1 MSKEINRLTESI
13 LNELAIISQ
22 KYKEFRKVYDGAF
35 KRGLPLWEK
44 KAKARG
50 YMPCDYSDA
59 VKYFD
64 RKISWNDEMYLLK
77 DLTKTR
83 VGRWTLLVGARRET
97 ADTYYYD
104 GDGPVTICKVI
115 VRKADGK
122 CALRK
127 YPYRRYLNWK
137 STGLKG
143 N

>member
-83 VGRWTLLVGARRET
+83 VGRWTLTIMMET
-97 ADTYYYD
+97 
-104 GDGPVTICKVI
+104 VQLLS
-115 VRKADGK
+115 VR
-122 CALRK
+122 L
-127 YPYRRYLNWK
+127 
-137 STGLKG
+137 
-143 N
+143 